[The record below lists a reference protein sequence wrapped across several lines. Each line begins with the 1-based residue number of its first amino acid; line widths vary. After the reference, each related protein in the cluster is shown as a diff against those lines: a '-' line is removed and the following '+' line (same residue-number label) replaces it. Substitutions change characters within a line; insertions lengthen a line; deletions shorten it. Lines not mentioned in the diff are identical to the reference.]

1 MRIIAKCV
9 NCKKEYEQIYC
20 NNKFCALC
28 KVLNEKKAT
37 KAYNLK
43 LSILKK
49 SRIVKCKLC
58 KKDTSGYY
66 NRIYCESCR
75 IISRKISTQST
86 NIKKYLFKKSRI
98 IQCKLCQKDTDGYYG
113 RVYCDECKI
122 IKINVKNIKP
132 HLFKKSP
139 IAQCK
144 YCHKETQ
151 VYRGRPRLY
160 CDKECLDK
168 YRSPHKK
175 LWYRKKHPLKKKK
188 CKVCGCTISPRQ
200 NKVCGVACYE
210 RRSKYRSIKRFKDK
224 LSNHFLAIPK
234 TL

>member
-28 KVLNEKKAT
+28 KVLNEKKTT

-144 YCHKETQ
+144 YCQKDTN
-151 VYRGRPRLY
+151 GCNGRLY
-160 CDKECLDK
+160 CSPSCK
-168 YRSPHKK
+168 YMYLSIPIK
-175 LWYRKKHPLKKKK
+175 
-188 CKVCGCTISPRQ
+188 
-200 NKVCGVACYE
+200 
-210 RRSKYRSIKRFKDK
+210 IKRTQKK
-224 LSNHFLAIPK
+224 IVLMNSKIEKWKVIVYKPK
-234 TL
+234 SL

>member
-122 IKINVKNIKP
+122 IKINVKKIKP
-132 HLFKKSP
+132 HLFRKSP
-139 IAQCK
+139 ITQCK
-144 YCHKETQ
+144 YCQKDTN
-151 VYRGRPRLY
+151 GCNGRLY
-160 CDKECLDK
+160 CSPSCK
-168 YRSPHKK
+168 YMYLSIPIK
-175 LWYRKKHPLKKKK
+175 
-188 CKVCGCTISPRQ
+188 
-200 NKVCGVACYE
+200 
-210 RRSKYRSIKRFKDK
+210 IKRTQKK
-224 LSNHFLAIPK
+224 IVLMNSKIEKWKVIIYRPK

>member
-28 KVLNEKKAT
+28 KVLNEKKTT

-58 KKDTSGYY
+58 KKDTNGYY

-122 IKINVKNIKP
+122 IKINVKKIKP
-132 HLFKKSP
+132 HLFRKSP
-139 IAQCK
+139 ITQCK
-144 YCHKETQ
+144 YCQKDTN
-151 VYRGRPRLY
+151 GCNGRLY
-160 CDKECLDK
+160 CSPSCK
-168 YRSPHKK
+168 YMYLSIPIK
-175 LWYRKKHPLKKKK
+175 
-188 CKVCGCTISPRQ
+188 
-200 NKVCGVACYE
+200 
-210 RRSKYRSIKRFKDK
+210 IKRTQKK
-224 LSNHFLAIPK
+224 IVLMNSKIEKWKVIVYKPK
-234 TL
+234 SL

>member
-28 KVLNEKKAT
+28 KVLNEKKKT

-122 IKINVKNIKP
+122 IKINVKKIKP
-132 HLFKKSP
+132 HLFRKSP
-139 IAQCK
+139 ITQCK
-144 YCHKETQ
+144 YCQKDTN
-151 VYRGRPRLY
+151 GCNGRLY
-160 CDKECLDK
+160 CSPSCK
-168 YRSPHKK
+168 YMYLSIPIK
-175 LWYRKKHPLKKKK
+175 
-188 CKVCGCTISPRQ
+188 
-200 NKVCGVACYE
+200 
-210 RRSKYRSIKRFKDK
+210 IKRTQKK
-224 LSNHFLAIPK
+224 IVLMNSKIEKWKVIVYKPK
-234 TL
+234 SL

>member
-9 NCKKEYEQIYC
+9 NCKKQYQQLYS
-20 NNKFCALC
+20 NNKFCASC

-144 YCHKETQ
+144 YCQKDTN
-151 VYRGRPRLY
+151 GCNGRLY
-160 CDKECLDK
+160 CSPSCK
-168 YRSPHKK
+168 YMYLSIPIK
-175 LWYRKKHPLKKKK
+175 
-188 CKVCGCTISPRQ
+188 
-200 NKVCGVACYE
+200 
-210 RRSKYRSIKRFKDK
+210 IKRTQKK
-224 LSNHFLAIPK
+224 IVLMNSKIEKWKVIVYKPK
-234 TL
+234 SL